1 VRIVLQIGYLKS
13 MGYRKYG
20 QSVRAFIND
29 EECSWQDDTGKYI
42 SSKVDASKGLLW
54 YLWSG
59 EAEPEDVIRVEVKT
73 SVVGAGPDENRTFE
87 ALYYV
92 DAGAPVREIEVA
104 GVGHKR
110 YPLLKGRLRKMGS
123 VSESDKRE
131 SEISEFMEDESF

>member
-1 VRIVLQIGYLKS
+1 VRVVLQIGYLKS
-13 MGYRKYG
+13 MGRRRYG

-29 EECSWQDDTGKYI
+29 AECSWQDDTGKYI
-42 SSKVDASKGLLW
+42 SSKVDASKGVLW

-73 SVVGAGPDENRTFE
+73 AVMGAGPDEGRTFE

-92 DAGAPVREIEVA
+92 DAGAPIREVVVV
-104 GVGHKR
+104 GVGHRR
-110 YPLLKGRLRKMGS
+110 YPLLKGRVLEMGS

-131 SEISEFMEDESF
+131 FEISEFMDNDSF

>member
-1 VRIVLQIGYLKS
+1 
-13 MGYRKYG
+13 MGRRKYG

-42 SSKVDASKGLLW
+42 SSKVDASKGVLW

-59 EAEPEDVIRVEVKT
+59 KVEPEDVIRVDVKT
-73 SVVGAGPDENRTFE
+73 AVVGAGPDERRTFE

-92 DAGAPVREIEVA
+92 DADAPVREVEVS
-104 GVGHKR
+104 GVGHRR
-110 YPLLKGRLRKMGS
+110 YPLVKGRVLAMGS

-131 SEISEFMEDESF
+131 SEISEFMDDDGF